1 MFFFSSYSLIFLHDS
16 YIYDIFRK
24 VYHKIQ
30 QIKCAFI
37 DIITSKQNLF
47 IYMYFDII
55 NIILRDMIF
64 QNNLMFLQS
73 SIICC
78 VVSSI

>member
-1 MFFFSSYSLIFLHDS
+1 MIP
-16 YIYDIFRK
+16 IYDIFRK

-30 QIKCAFI
+30 QIKFAFI
-37 DIITSKQNLF
+37 DIITSKQKFF

-55 NIILRDMIF
+55 NIIIIRDMIF

-78 VVSSI
+78 VVSSIYDKFYSYSHL